1 MPVHDRRRWA
11 SLAFVGAVS
20 ATLALTACGSGERE
34 LAAPAGVIE
43 APAQPTTT
51 TTAPTTEAPTT
62 EAPTTEAPTT
72 EQPTTS
78 EDATTTT
85 VATATTEA
93 GGDDGSDVD
102 WGLIAIIAAIA
113 LAVLLLLWLVI
124 SQVSR
129 SSREHETLDRRL
141 AHLVGGAQWVH
152 DQASLDLM
160 SGTQSPERL
169 RAAWMD
175 TRRRVNDLATQA
187 SEAAVTA
194 RGDVVGELRRLSTA
208 LTDLEGAMDTHVD
221 LRLRAHGPDDAGAN
235 IAINESAETVNERR
249 HALRA
254 AIAPLAARV

>member
-1 MPVHDRRRWA
+1 MAVHDRRRWGA
-11 SLAFVGAVS
+11 LVLLGAVS
-20 ATLALTACGSGERE
+20 ATLALTACGSGEPE

-43 APAQPTTT
+43 APAQPATT
-51 TTAPTTEAPTT
+51 TTEAPTT
-62 EAPTTEAPTT
+62 EEPTTEEPTTEAPTT
-72 EQPTTS
+72 EQPTTD
-78 EDATTTT
+78 EDVTTTT
-85 VATATTEA
+85 AATAPTEA
-93 GGDDGSDVD
+93 GDDDSDID
-102 WGLIAIIAAIA
+102 WGLVALIAGIA
-113 LAVLLLLWLVI
+113 LAVVLLLWLVI

-129 SSREHETLDRRL
+129 SGREHETLDRRL

-169 RAAWMD
+169 RAGWMD

-187 SEAAVTA
+187 SEAAVSA

-208 LTDLEGAMDTHVD
+208 LTDLEGAIDTHVD
-221 LRLRAHGPDDAGAN
+221 LRLRAHGDDAGAN
-235 IAINESAETVNERR
+235 IAVNESAETVNERR